1 LVLVSSEKWKNVDF
15 EMKDAIDRRD
25 TGVRDPSL
33 YAAKALEST
42 IKIISKEKGWTIG
55 NEGGAHAYI
64 DNLCNKKRSG
74 NLIDE
79 WEKEALKNFFT
90 KVRNPMG
97 HGPGGEKM
105 PELNPSQTDWTIEF
119 CMSWIKSLIKRI

>member
-1 LVLVSSEKWKNVDF
+1 MKVEDVDF

-42 IKIISKEKGWTIG
+42 IKIISKEKSWTIG

-64 DNLCNKKRSG
+64 DNLCNKKRGG

-79 WEKEALKNFFT
+79 WK
-90 KVRNPMG
+90 RNV
-97 HGPGGEKM
+97 KAI
-105 PELNPSQTDWTIEF
+105 LY
-119 CMSWIKSLIKRI
+119 